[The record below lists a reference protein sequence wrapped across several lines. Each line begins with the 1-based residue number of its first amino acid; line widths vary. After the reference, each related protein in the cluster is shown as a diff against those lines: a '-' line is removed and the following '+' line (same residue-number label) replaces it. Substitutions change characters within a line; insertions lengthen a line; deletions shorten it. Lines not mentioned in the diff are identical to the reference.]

1 MNLNE
6 LLQQQRKLEEDIK
19 FAKDELHNQNL
30 NDIVECRIKD
40 NMTKEE
46 ISDLIQ
52 KTIKWT
58 IDIERK
64 NI

>member
-19 FAKDELHNQNL
+19 IAKDELHKQNL
-30 NDIVECRIKD
+30 SDIIECRIKD
-40 NMTKEE
+40 NMSKED
-46 ISDLIQ
+46 IADLIQ
-52 KTIKWT
+52 KTIQWT